1 MCLVYFLLLDFSYIV
16 TAGRSKKLI
25 KFYSNK
31 KNLNPTYNSPKSAY
45 ICLVYIYIYL
55 KSASKI
61 LKLVSKIL
69 KSISKSLVDVPNDTK
84 IGI

>member
-1 MCLVYFLLLDFSYIV
+1 MMKNLRAIWQKYLQFD
-16 TAGRSKKLI
+16 
-25 KFYSNK
+25 K

-45 ICLVYIYIYL
+45 ICLVYIYICL